1 LRRPWLLQLS
11 SWIAVIFLTKF
22 VISLFILALESP
34 LADFAAWLFTPLQD
48 YPDVELA
55 VVMIACPCL
64 MNALQFWIQDSF
76 LKKDVRDESILVS
89 AAALSPSSAAG
100 AKKLGTPS
108 DEETDGKEGDDD
120 DEPSTIVIVKDKKAS
135 TKETE
140 LKATAG

>member
-1 LRRPWLLQLS
+1 M
-11 SWIAVIFLTKF
+11 SWIGVIFTTKF
-22 VISLFILALESP
+22 VISLFILALEKP
-34 LADFAAWLFTPLQD
+34 LAEFAVWLFTPLQA

-76 LKKDVRDESILVS
+76 LKKDVRDESILVDAAS
-89 AAALSPSSAAG
+89 ASPSTLAA

-108 DEETDGKEGDDD
+108 DEETDGREDED
-120 DEPSTIVIVKDKKAS
+120 DEATTVVVISGKDKAKSKA
-135 TKETE
+135 KKDTE